1 MVTDKSVHLRG
12 GYKMKITDKAKRRE
26 LTQMRQKQ
34 ILDVA
39 THVFSK
45 KGFARTQVDE
55 IADSAGLGKGTVYR
69 YFKDKKNL
77 FLSIVDR
84 GLESLKDLAL
94 EAMAKEKEPLDKIKK
109 VIEIY
114 LKFFEKH
121 SDLIRIFI
129 HEQSEFQKR
138 IQKRYYHHYY
148 EHVNKV
154 EKIFKEVQALGLIK
168 KKMNPRLAIA
178 ILTDMLNS
186 FIYTWQLTGKKYSL
200 SESFTVITEIY
211 FTGILEQRGK

>member
-1 MVTDKSVHLRG
+1 
-12 GYKMKITDKAKRRE
+12 MKITDKAKRRE

-39 THVFSK
+39 TEVFSK
-45 KGFARTQVDE
+45 KGFARTDVDE
-55 IADSAGLGKGTVYR
+55 IAKLAKLGKGTVYR

-77 FLSIVDR
+77 FFSVVDR
-84 GLESLKDLAL
+84 GIENLKDLAL
-94 EAMAKEKEPLDKIKK
+94 ESMAKEKEPLDKIKK
-109 VIEIY
+109 VIEVY

-138 IQKRYYHHYY
+138 IQKRYYQHYY
-148 EHVNKV
+148 KHVNKV
-154 EKIFKEVQALGLIK
+154 EEVFKEAQTLGLIK
-168 KKMNPRLAIA
+168 KKLNPKLAIA

-186 FIYTWQLTGKKYSL
+186 FIYTWQLTGQKYSL
-200 SESFTVITEIY
+200 SKAFPLIIEIY
-211 FTGILEQRGK
+211 FTGIVGDKQLRRNFL

>member
-1 MVTDKSVHLRG
+1 
-12 GYKMKITDKAKRRE
+12 MKIADKAKRKE

-39 THVFSK
+39 VGVFSK

-55 IADSAGLGKGTVYR
+55 IADLAGLGKGTVYR

-77 FLSIVDR
+77 FLSVVDR
-84 GLESLKDLAL
+84 GIESLKDLAL

-109 VIEIY
+109 VIEGY

-138 IQKRYYHHYY
+138 IQKRYYQHYY

-154 EKIFKEVQALGLIK
+154 EEIFKEAQSLGLIK
-168 KKMNPRLAIA
+168 KKINPRLAIA

-186 FIYTWQLTGKKYSL
+186 FIYTWQLTGQKYSL
-200 SESFTVITEIY
+200 SESFSLVTDIY
-211 FTGILEQRGK
+211 FTGILEQKAKAQ

>member
-1 MVTDKSVHLRG
+1 KG
-12 GYKMKITDKAKRRE
+12 CKMKITDKAKREE

-39 THVFSK
+39 ASVFSE

-55 IADSAGLGKGTVYR
+55 IADLASLGKGTVYR

-77 FLSIVDR
+77 FLSVADKGI
-84 GLESLKDLAL
+84 ESLKDLVL

-109 VIEIY
+109 AIETY
-114 LKFFEKH
+114 LKFFEKRP
-121 SDLIRIFI
+121 DLIRIFL

-138 IQKRYYHHYY
+138 IEMRYYQRYY

-154 EKIFKEVQALGLIK
+154 EEIFKEAQTLGLIK
-168 KKMNPRLAIA
+168 KKLNPRLAIA
-178 ILTDMLNS
+178 TLIDMLNS

-200 SESFTVITEIY
+200 SESFTVITDIY
-211 FTGILEQRGK
+211 FTGILEQKGK

>member
-1 MVTDKSVHLRG
+1 
-12 GYKMKITDKAKRRE
+12 MKITDKAKKKE
-26 LTQMRQKQ
+26 LIQTRQKQ

-39 THVFSK
+39 SRVFSK
-45 KGFARTQVDE
+45 KGFASTQVDE
-55 IADSAGLGKGTVYR
+55 IADLAGLGKGTVYR
-69 YFKDKKNL
+69 YFKNKKNL
-77 FLSIVDR
+77 FLSVVDR
-84 GLESLKDLAL
+84 GIESLKDLAL

-109 VIEIY
+109 VIEVY
-114 LKFFEKH
+114 LKFFEKQ

-138 IQKRYYHHYY
+138 IQKRYYQHYY

-154 EKIFKEVQALGLIK
+154 EEIFKEAQSLGLIK
-168 KKMNPRLAIA
+168 KKIKPSLAIA

-211 FTGILEQRGK
+211 FTGILEQKGK

>member
-1 MVTDKSVHLRG
+1 
-12 GYKMKITDKAKRRE
+12 MKITDKTKRKE

-39 THVFSK
+39 AEVFSK
-45 KGFARTQVDE
+45 KGFASTQVDE
-55 IADSAGLGKGTVYR
+55 IANLAGLGKGTVYR

-77 FLSIVDR
+77 FLSVVDR
-84 GLESLKDLAL
+84 AIESLKVLVL

-109 VIEIY
+109 AIEIY
-114 LKFFEKH
+114 LKFFEKR

-138 IQKRYYHHYY
+138 IQKRYYQHYY
-148 EHVNKV
+148 KHVNKI
-154 EKIFKEVQALGLIK
+154 EKIFKEAQALGLIK

-211 FTGILEQRGK
+211 FTGILEQKGEQANGD

>member
-1 MVTDKSVHLRG
+1 
-12 GYKMKITDKAKRRE
+12 MKITNKAKKKE
-26 LTQMRQKQ
+26 LTEKRQKQ

-39 THVFSK
+39 ARVFSK
-45 KGFARTQVDE
+45 KGFASTQVDE
-55 IADSAGLGKGTVYR
+55 IASLAGLGKGTVYR

-77 FLSIVDR
+77 FFSVVDR
-84 GLESLKDLAL
+84 GIKNLKDLAL
-94 EAMAKEKEPLDKIKK
+94 EAMAKEKEPIDKIKK
-109 VIEIY
+109 AIKIY

-138 IQKRYYHHYY
+138 IQKRYYQHYY
-148 EHVNKV
+148 KHVNKI
-154 EKIFKEVQALGLIK
+154 EKIFKEAQALGLIK
-168 KKMNPRLAIA
+168 KKINSRMAIA

-200 SESFTVITEIY
+200 SESFTIITEIY
-211 FTGILEQRGK
+211 FTGILEQKGK

>member
-1 MVTDKSVHLRG
+1 
-12 GYKMKITDKAKRRE
+12 MKITDKAKRRE

-39 THVFSK
+39 AGVFSK

-55 IADSAGLGKGTVYR
+55 IANLAGLGKGTVYR
-69 YFKDKKNL
+69 YFKDKENL
-77 FLSIVDR
+77 FLSIVDK
-84 GLESLKDLAL
+84 GLENLKDLAL
-94 EAMAKEKEPLDKIKK
+94 ESMAKEKEPLDKIKK
-109 VIEIY
+109 VIEVY
-114 LKFFEKH
+114 LKFFEKR

-138 IQKRYYHHYY
+138 IQKRYYQHYY

-154 EKIFKEVQALGLIK
+154 EEVFKEAQALGLIK
-168 KKMNPRLAIA
+168 KRINPRLAIA

-200 SESFTVITEIY
+200 SESFSLITEIY
-211 FTGILEQRGK
+211 FTGILEQKGK